1 MLKCTITSKEETKEY
16 GELKSV
22 TLPGYI
28 GQMQVFS
35 GHAETFVLLQDG
47 DIVLVNAESGAEEKI
62 RIQGGECTIRKDNVM
77 IIL

>member
-1 MLKCTITSKEETKEY
+1 MLKCAITSKEGTKEY
-16 GELKSV
+16 GKLKSV

-28 GQMQVFS
+28 GQMQVLS

-62 RIQGGECTIRKDNVM
+62 QIQGGECTIRKDNVM